1 MVLPINIYIYVYIY
15 YIQYIYLYIYETS
28 THPRTGEIKCATD
41 WLNVFLYVWQLC
53 VVLLLVVFFLC
64 CLLGRVEG
72 PWLFDLTCHTFWSSE
87 VAIGL
92 GKGATFFFIA
102 MVGTGKTQFKEHTLD
117 TAPLTVT
124 VTTRIITFLV
134 GDPYKP
140 SFATVT
146 GRGDNPKDTQFSCA
160 SGNFSWILILHSHW
174 KL

>member
-1 MVLPINIYIYVYIY
+1 MVLPINIYICVYLLYTVYIFI
-15 YIQYIYLYIYETS
+15 YIWNINPS
-28 THPRTGEIKCATD
+28 TNWWNQVCN
-41 WLNVFLYVWQLC
+41 WLTQRVPLRVA
-53 VVLLLVVFFLC
+53 VVCCSFVGCFFLC